1 MFRRVNDF
9 EKTWQYEAEGTLKVF
24 NAIDSSVLTK
34 KLHPQVRN
42 MSVLAWH
49 ITTTL
54 YEMLN
59 LAGLQL
65 EPILF
70 PGDEPGSK
78 QFILDSYEK
87 LSGEVITQVKQHW
100 SDSQL
105 DDMVDM
111 YGEKWSKGQVLSIL
125 IDHQAHHRGQ
135 LTVLL
140 RMTGSKVPG
149 IYGPANE
156 EWSAMGMEPMK

>member
-1 MFRRVNDF
+1 MFCRINDF

-24 NAIDSSVLTK
+24 NAMDNSVLTK
-34 KLHPQVRN
+34 KLHPNVRS

-54 YEMLN
+54 YEMMN
-59 LAGLQL
+59 LAGLHL

-70 PGDEPGSK
+70 PGDEPDSK
-78 QFILDSYEK
+78 QFILDSYKK
-87 LSGEVITQVKQHW
+87 LSDDVIKQVKEHW
-100 SDSQL
+100 SDKQL
-105 DDMVDM
+105 DDKVDM
-111 YGEKWSKGQVLSIL
+111 YGEKWTKGQVLSIL

-135 LTVLL
+135 LTILL

-149 IYGPANE
+149 I
-156 EWSAMGMEPMK
+156 